1 MAMTP
6 AQGHPPFENNN
17 KKGRSTMLQSR
28 HLLSGLGLSL
38 MIATLS
44 ANAAGLSAEHK
55 AFGKTNDG
63 TPVEQYILR
72 NSHGMQATVITY
84 GATLQSLKVADK
96 HGKFDDVVL
105 GFDDVQGYQKGTAYF
120 GATIGRF
127 GNRLAD
133 GAFEL
138 DGKRYQVPQND
149 KTNALHGGP
158 LGFDK
163 KVWQAQETRDKDS
176 VGVTLT
182 YLSADGEMGFPGN
195 LTTEVTYRLTDNN
208 ELRIDYKAST
218 DKPTVLNLTNHS
230 YFNLAGAGNG
240 DILKQVA
247 TLHASHYT
255 PVTAKLIPTG
265 ELAPVAGTPMDFS
278 KPTAIGTHIKA
289 DHPQL
294 KFAEP
299 KQGGFDFNWAL
310 DTKGDI
316 SKVASEVSDPQSGRV
331 LQLFTTE
338 PGVQF
343 YTSNFLDGTVKGKGG
358 KVYPHWGAFTLET
371 QHYPDSPNQ
380 PSFPSTRLDPGQAY
394 TQSVVL
400 KFSAK

>member
-1 MAMTP
+1 
-6 AQGHPPFENNN
+6 
-17 KKGRSTMLQSR
+17 MLPTRYALCS
-28 HLLSGLGLSL
+28 LGLSL
-38 MIATLS
+38 MIATLT
-44 ANAAGLSAEHK
+44 AQAAGLSSEHK
-55 AFGKTNDG
+55 AFGKTSDG
-63 TPVEQYILR
+63 TPVEQYVLR

-84 GATLQSLKVADK
+84 GATLQSLEVPDK
-96 HGKFDDVVL
+96 HGKVADVVL
-105 GFDDVQGYQKGTAYF
+105 GFDDVQGYQSGKAYF

-127 GNRLAD
+127 GNRLAN

-149 KTNALHGGP
+149 GSNSLHGGP
-158 LGFDK
+158 SGFDK
-163 KVWQAQETRDKDS
+163 QVWKAEPSKVKDS

-182 YLSADGEMGFPGN
+182 YLSADGEMGFPGT
-195 LTTEVTYRLTDNN
+195 LKTEVTYSLTENN

-240 DILKQVA
+240 DVLQQIA

-255 PVTAKLIPTG
+255 PVTEKLIPTG
-265 ELAPVAGTPMDFS
+265 ELAPVAGTPMDFTR
-278 KPTAIGTHIKA
+278 PTAIGKNIKA

-299 KQGGFDFNWAL
+299 KQGGFDFNWVL
-310 DTKGDI
+310 DAKGDR
-316 SKVASEVSDPQSGRV
+316 SKLAADVSDPNSGRR
-331 LQLFTTE
+331 LQLYTTE

-343 YTSNFLDGTVKGKGG
+343 YTSNFLDGTVKGKAG
-358 KVYPHWGAFTLET
+358 KTYAHWSAFTLET
-371 QHYPDSPNQ
+371 QHYPDAPNQ
-380 PSFPSTRLDPGQAY
+380 PNFPSTRLDPGKTY
-394 TQSVVL
+394 TQSTVL

>member
-1 MAMTP
+1 
-6 AQGHPPFENNN
+6 
-17 KKGRSTMLQSR
+17 MLESR
-28 HLLSGLGLSL
+28 HLLTALGVSL
-38 MIATLS
+38 MIATS
-44 ANAAGLSAEHK
+44 SQAAGLTNERV
-55 AFGKTNDG
+55 AFGKTDDG
-63 TPVEQYILR
+63 TAVEKYILR
-72 NSHGMQATVITY
+72 NSHGIEATVITY
-84 GATLQSLKVADK
+84 GGILQSLIVPDK
-96 HGKFDDVVL
+96 NGMTTDIVL
-105 GFDDVQGYQKGTAYF
+105 GFDDVQGYQKNGNVYF

-127 GNRLAD
+127 GNRLAG

-149 KTNALHGGP
+149 KDNSLHGGP
-158 LGFDK
+158 QGFDK
-163 KVWQAQETRDKDS
+163 RVWKAEASNDKDS

-182 YLSADGEMGFPGN
+182 YLSKDGEMGFPGN
-195 LTTEVTYRLTDNN
+195 LKTDVTYSLNDKN
-208 ELRIDYKAST
+208 ELRIDYKATT

-247 TLHASHYT
+247 ILHASRYT

-265 ELAPVAGTPMDFS
+265 ELAPVAGTPMDFT

-299 KQGGFDFNWAL
+299 KQGGFDFNWVL
-310 DTKGDI
+310 DAKGDVG
-316 SKVASEVSDPQSGRV
+316 KLAADVQDPQSGRR
-331 LQLFTTE
+331 LQLYTTE

-343 YTSNFLDGTVKGKGG
+343 YTSNFLDGTIKGKQG

-371 QHYPDSPNQ
+371 QHFPDSPNQ
-380 PSFPSTRLDPGQAY
+380 PDFPTTRLDPGQTY
-394 TQSVVL
+394 TQTMVL
-400 KFSAK
+400 KFSAE

>member
-1 MAMTP
+1 MK
-6 AQGHPPFENNN
+6 HP
-17 KKGRSTMLQSR
+17 RY
-28 HLLSGLGLSL
+28 LLSGLAMSML
-38 MIATLS
+38 IASGGTQ
-44 ANAAGLSAEHK
+44 AAGLASEHK
-55 AFGKTNDG
+55 PFGKTKDG
-63 TPVEQYILR
+63 TAVEQYILR

-84 GATLQSLKVADK
+84 GGVLQSLKVPDK
-96 HGKFDDVVL
+96 HGKVEDVVL
-105 GFDDVQGYQKGTAYF
+105 GFDDVQGYQSGTAFF

-127 GNRLAD
+127 GNRLAG

-138 DGKRYQVPQND
+138 DGKRYQVPLND
-149 KTNALHGGP
+149 GPNSLHGGAQ
-158 LGFDK
+158 GFDK
-163 KVWQAQETRDKDS
+163 HVWKATPVKAKDS

-182 YLSADGEMGFPGN
+182 YLSKDGEMGFPGN
-195 LTTEVTYRLTDNN
+195 LKTEVTYRLNDNN
-208 ELRIDYKAST
+208 ELHIDYKATT

-255 PVTAKLIPTG
+255 PVNATLIPTG
-265 ELAPVAGTPMDFS
+265 ELAPVKGTPMDFL
-278 KPTAIGTHIKA
+278 KPTPIGQHIKE

-310 DTKGDI
+310 DNKGDV
-316 SKVASEVSDPQSGRV
+316 KQLAAEVHDPESGRR

-343 YTSNFLDGTVKGKGG
+343 YTSNFLDGSVKGKAG
-358 KVYPHWGAFTLET
+358 KTYQHWSGFTLET
-371 QHYPDSPNQ
+371 QHFPDAPNQ
-380 PSFPSTRLDPGQAY
+380 PTFASTRLNPGQTY
-394 TQSVVL
+394 TQNTVF
-400 KFSAK
+400 KFTTD

>member
-1 MAMTP
+1 
-6 AQGHPPFENNN
+6 
-17 KKGRSTMLQSR
+17 MLQSR
-28 HLLSGLGLSL
+28 HPLCVLGLSL

-44 ANAAGLSAEHK
+44 AQAAGLSSEHK

-72 NSHGMQATVITY
+72 NSHGLTATVITY
-84 GATLQSLKVADK
+84 GGILQSLKVPDK
-96 HGKFDDVVL
+96 NGKFDDVVL
-105 GFDDVQGYQKGTAYF
+105 GFDNVQGYQSGTAYF

-127 GNRLAD
+127 GNRLAN

-138 DGKRYQVPQND
+138 DGKRYQVPLND
-149 KTNALHGGP
+149 GSNSLHGGP
-158 LGFDK
+158 QGFDK
-163 KVWQAQETRDKDS
+163 DVWKAQPSNGKDS

-195 LTTEVTYRLTDNN
+195 LKTEVTYSLNEHN

-218 DKPTVLNLTNHS
+218 DKATVLNLTNHS

-240 DILKQVA
+240 DVLKQLA

-255 PVTAKLIPTG
+255 PVTGKLIPTG
-265 ELAPVAGTPMDFS
+265 ELAPVAGTPMDFTQ
-278 KPTAIGTHIKA
+278 PTAIGKNIKA

-299 KQGGFDFNWAL
+299 KQGGFDFNWVLNAM
-310 DTKGDI
+310 GD
-316 SKVASEVSDPQSGRV
+316 VGQLAAEVSDPQSGRR
-331 LQLFTTE
+331 LQLYTTE

-343 YTSNFLDGTVKGKGG
+343 YTSNFLDGSVKGKAG

-380 PSFPSTRLDPGQAY
+380 PNFPSTRLDPGKTY
-394 TQSVVL
+394 VQSTVM
-400 KFSAK
+400 KFSAN

>member
-1 MAMTP
+1 
-6 AQGHPPFENNN
+6 
-17 KKGRSTMLQSR
+17 MLESR
-28 HLLSGLGLSL
+28 HLLTALGVSL
-38 MIATLS
+38 MIATS
-44 ANAAGLSAEHK
+44 SQAAGLTNERV
-55 AFGKTNDG
+55 AFGKTDDG
-63 TPVEQYILR
+63 TAVEKFVLR
-72 NSHGMQATVITY
+72 NSHGIEATVITY
-84 GATLQSLKVADK
+84 GGILQSLIVPDK
-96 HGKFDDVVL
+96 NGMTADVVL
-105 GFDDVQGYQKGTAYF
+105 GFDDVQGYQKNGSVYF

-127 GNRLAD
+127 GNRLAG

-149 KTNALHGGP
+149 KDNSLHGGP
-158 LGFDK
+158 QGFDK
-163 KVWQAQETRDKDS
+163 RVWKAEPSNDKDS

-195 LTTEVTYRLTDNN
+195 LKTDVTYSLNDKN
-208 ELRIDYKAST
+208 ELRIDYKATT

-247 TLHASHYT
+247 TLHAARYT
-255 PVTAKLIPTG
+255 PVTGKLIPTG
-265 ELAPVAGTPMDFS
+265 ELAPVAGTPMDFT

-299 KQGGFDFNWAL
+299 KQGGFDFNWVL
-310 DTKGDI
+310 DAKGAVD
-316 SKVASEVSDPQSGRV
+316 KLAAEVHDPQSGRL
-331 LQLFTTE
+331 LQLYTSE

-343 YTSNFLDGTVKGKGG
+343 YTSNFLDGTVKGKQG

-380 PSFPSTRLDPGQAY
+380 PDFPSTRLDPGQTY
-394 TQSVVL
+394 TQTMVL
-400 KFSAK
+400 KFSTK

>member
-1 MAMTP
+1 
-6 AQGHPPFENNN
+6 
-17 KKGRSTMLQSR
+17 MLQSR
-28 HLLSGLGLSL
+28 HPLCALGLSL

-44 ANAAGLSAEHK
+44 AQATGLSSEHK

-72 NSHGMQATVITY
+72 NSHGLTATVITY
-84 GATLQSLKVADK
+84 GGILQSLKVPDK
-96 HGKFDDVVL
+96 NGKFDDVVL
-105 GFDDVQGYQKGTAYF
+105 GFDNVQGYQSGTAYF

-127 GNRLAD
+127 GNRLAN

-138 DGKRYQVPQND
+138 DGKRYQVPLND
-149 KTNALHGGP
+149 SSNSLHGGP
-158 LGFDK
+158 QGFDK
-163 KVWQAQETRDKDS
+163 HVWKAQPSNGKDA

-195 LTTEVTYRLTDNN
+195 LKTEVTYSLNEQN

-218 DKPTVLNLTNHS
+218 DKATVLNLTNHS

-240 DILKQVA
+240 DVLKQLA

-255 PVTAKLIPTG
+255 PVTGKLIPTG
-265 ELAPVAGTPMDFS
+265 ELAPVADTPMDFTQ
-278 KPTAIGTHIKA
+278 PTAIGKHIKA

-299 KQGGFDFNWAL
+299 KQGGFDFNWVLNAM
-310 DTKGDI
+310 GD
-316 SKVASEVSDPQSGRV
+316 VGQLAAEVSDPQSGRR
-331 LQLFTTE
+331 LQLYTTE

-343 YTSNFLDGTVKGKGG
+343 YTSNFLDGSVKGKAG

-380 PSFPSTRLDPGQAY
+380 PTFPSTRLDPGKTYA
-394 TQSVVL
+394 QSTVM
-400 KFSAK
+400 KFSTQ